1 MRIVIAVNQI
11 LGKTQPLGEY
21 KLKMSLLGPEE
32 GFKTSFRNRISTG
45 SLSNHNKGIIGVTLS
60 GMKIELAQLTPHPAA
75 NIYVSLWDLD
85 CSARFSMFRI
95 QYYRGSETFLVLL
108 DENTLDQAELY
119 CTEILQYN
127 PSISIG
133 LVVLYEG
140 ENFTDAS
147 NTFRESTFKRF
158 EKFYIKQPQETID
171 WALEKFYQKIKNNLR
186 QDNFAIFFLPK
197 NVLLGLTPPIPKYQ
211 DYTCPVEHLDDLNPQ
226 RRLNFDQI
234 EKLVTKLGFPVRGE
248 FTTIT
253 NKYGAFKVSL
263 REGNTQFTPKM
274 CLFCRQKC
282 HQQEYICIVASSK
295 GFSSNPEIAQAE
307 LLVVSKILALQD
319 GDLPDHVLNQI
330 IRLNKCPVRSN
341 S

>member
-1 MRIVIAVNQI
+1 VRIVIAVNQI
-11 LGKTQPLGEY
+11 LDKTPPLGEY

-32 GFKTSFRNRISTG
+32 GFKSSFRNRISTG

-60 GMKIELAQLTPHPAA
+60 GLKIEPARLPPPPAA
-75 NIYVSLWDLD
+75 NISVSVWDID
-85 CSARFSMFRI
+85 CSARFAIFRV
-95 QYYRGSETFLVLL
+95 QYYRGSETIIVLL
-108 DENTLDQAELY
+108 DENTMDQAELY

-127 PSISIG
+127 PSISIA

-147 NTFRESTFKRF
+147 NTFHESKFKRF
-158 EKFYIKQPQETID
+158 ERIYIKQPQEMID
-171 WALEKFYQKIKNNLR
+171 WALEKFYQKLKKNLR

-197 NVLLGLTPPIPKYQ
+197 NVLLGLTPSIPKYQ
-211 DYTCPVEHLDDLNPQ
+211 DYTCPVEQFDDLNPQ
-226 RRLNFDQI
+226 RRLNFDHL

-248 FTTIT
+248 ITTIT
-253 NKYGAFKVSL
+253 NKHGEFRVSL
-263 REGNTQFTPKM
+263 REGNTQFTPRK

-282 HQQEYICIVASSK
+282 HQQESICIVASSK

-319 GDLPDHVLNQI
+319 GDLPDHVLKQI